1 MSISSPD
8 HGHLAD
14 IPFAFRSSDTLPSG
28 TPITLQQRIR
38 FECFLIVGHAG
49 VCLEFQCIPQAPFEL
64 ERDGPRTTQTFADR
78 LDRCLQSAHMEAEF
92 GGPIPWEIRSALR
105 AYVFRL
111 DDNVSRDI
119 DFRMGPVSLSGRTVC
134 NRWLASA

>member
-1 MSISSPD
+1 MSISSLE
-8 HGHLAD
+8 HRYAAD
-14 IPFAFRSSDTLPSG
+14 IPFAFQSSDALLPD
-28 TPITLQQRIR
+28 TPMTLQQRIR

-49 VCLEFQCIPQAPFEL
+49 VCLEFQCLPQAPFEL
-64 ERDGPRTTQTFADR
+64 ERDGPRTTQVFANR
-78 LDRCLQSAHMEAEF
+78 LDRCLQSAHTEAEF

-119 DFRMGPVSLSGRTVC
+119 DFRMGHVSLSGRTFC
-134 NRWLASA
+134 DEWRASA